1 VVVTSSLLESKAQFE
16 QNAPGLKH
24 TVLKNSKDVVII
36 LDKAVK
42 HPIVVTGITKFAKA
56 KGIPRPEAILTIA
69 ALGLGKLV
77 KILDEAEVEAREEL
91 AKFEAEAAAA
101 TKAREAAGTTADAA
115 EDDLIVIDA
124 GDFEKTAPSAEV
136 KRADEIGKAAA
147 PPPTTSEGSSAPG
160 AFPSTSATRNEK
172 RKKDDGCII
181 M

>member
-16 QNAPGLKH
+16 KNAPGLKH

-42 HPIVVTGITKFAKA
+42 HPIVITGVTKFAKA
-56 KGIPRPEAILTIA
+56 KAIA

-77 KILDEAEVEAREEL
+77 KILDEAEIEAREEL

-101 TKAREAAGTTADAA
+101 NRAHQAAGTTADAA

-136 KRADEIGKAAA
+136 KKADEIGRAAA
-147 PPPTTSEGSSAPG
+147 PPPTTAVGSSAPG
-160 AFPSTSATRNEK
+160 AFPSTSAAGNDK
-172 RKKDDGCII
+172 KKKDDGCII